1 MSSVTRSSPYG
12 LPTDEYTLPELLARA
27 GYEPRGIV
35 GKWHLGHARR
45 VVLPLAHGFT
55 NFYGHYNGAID
66 YFTHER
72 EGEVDWHDG
81 GRTVHE
87 EGYST
92 DVLARE
98 AVRFIEESPAG
109 KPWFLYAAFN
119 APHDPLQA
127 PA

>member
-55 NFYGHYNGAID
+55 RFYGHYNGAID

-72 EGEVDWHDG
+72 EGECDWHRDG
-81 GRTVHE
+81 ETVKE
-87 EGYST
+87 PGYST
-92 DVLARE
+92 DLLAAE
-98 AVRFIEESPAG
+98 AARFVGAARVGEPY
-109 KPWFLYAAFN
+109 FLYVPFN
-119 APHDPLQA
+119 APHA
-127 PA
+127 PHE